1 MPTASLNILL
11 NPIEAKNVLAHIR
24 LATIGDLEFYNC
36 HPFVKKDNSGRR
48 WTLIHNGT
56 VFDSQDLCKYSTI
69 EEGETDS
76 ERILLAIIDHIND
89 CEEYKGRPL
98 NLKERFSVFSDL
110 ISHLSHNNKLNLIV
124 HDGEQMY
131 IHTNLKE
138 SLYYLKGDSSVLVST
153 KKLDFKDW
161 KEVPLNKVFS
171 FINGELLFESE
182 AHLNEYVE
190 TEEQIRFIEK
200 FIESLKADSNE
211 EYAW

>member
-1 MPTASLNILL
+1 M
-11 NPIEAKNVLAHIR
+11 
-24 LATIGDLEFYNC
+24 
-36 HPFVKKDNSGRR
+36 
-48 WTLIHNGT
+48 
-56 VFDSQDLCKYSTI
+56 
-69 EEGETDS
+69 
-76 ERILLAIIDHIND
+76 
-89 CEEYKGRPL
+89 
-98 NLKERFSVFSDL
+98 
-110 ISHLSHNNKLNLIV
+110 
-124 HDGEQMY
+124 
-131 IHTNLKE
+131 
-138 SLYYLKGDSSVLVST
+138 VST